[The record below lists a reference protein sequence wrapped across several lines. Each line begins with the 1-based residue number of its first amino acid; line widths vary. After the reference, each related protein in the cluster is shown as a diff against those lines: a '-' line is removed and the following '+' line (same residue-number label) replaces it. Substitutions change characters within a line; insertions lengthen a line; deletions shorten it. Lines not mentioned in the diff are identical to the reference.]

1 MELAT
6 QLQLKELIATFKL
19 NWRSEESVATPS
31 NPGLMLRSALILS
44 LSTKLRCART
54 FLSRT
59 MIRLSIL
66 EVKVFGAM
74 STKRWKKFKPNSLS
88 KGSPGARLGLEP
100 LSSTPA
106 RKNTTD
112 SS

>member
-1 MELAT
+1 
-6 QLQLKELIATFKL
+6 
-19 NWRSEESVATPS
+19 
-31 NPGLMLRSALILS
+31 
-44 LSTKLRCART
+44 
-54 FLSRT
+54 